1 MLPPTL
7 QAYYVW
13 YCPGSVVAL
22 WVMERHGLR
31 SSLLLGFA
39 SQLVMATLSVV
50 GCMIADPHVA
60 FFVVWSGQVVGS
72 FGQPLFLN
80 NVTRLAGD
88 WFPINERDMAV
99 TVSVVARSLGV
110 MIISFVAPLV
120 VHEPSQVGLLYDWQ
134 LPVWVVI
141 SAAAFFVVRDTP
153 PQPPSASAAHQWKAR
168 EEAEA
173 EPLPEGTG
181 RNWRALEVMWADTSA
196 LFRNTNFMLLTI
208 SFSLLTGLGW
218 TFLTVVGQL
227 LEPCGY
233 SNLLA
238 GIANAVF
245 MGANALGCF
254 VAAPVVETTRAYLTL
269 QRLFSLAT
277 AAMCLAVLGT
287 ARPGH
292 PGAVLAAWAALGF
305 CMGPLTPI
313 SFEHAVEMTYPIPAN
328 SSNAILNVVSN
339 LVGFIQTVGI
349 TPLLTF
355 AVSSQCLS
363 VMTPAAGYTMATATL
378 GAGASMLIWK
388 DYRRQKA
395 EGVVAG
401 DPWEYEAG
409 YAAKIRPGALPL
421 DAAASTEVNATTP
434 LLSQ

>member
-1 MLPPTL
+1 MRVNICAGITSQFVMSLIKWGAVAAPSLTPHG
-7 QAYYVW
+7 AYAWTMV
-13 YCPGSVVAL
+13 G
-22 WVMERHGLR
+22 
-31 SSLLLGFA
+31 
-39 SQLVMATLSVV
+39 QLIGGV
-50 GCMIADPHVA
+50 
-60 FFVVWSGQVVGS
+60 
-72 FGQPLFLN
+72 GQPLILN
-80 NVTRLAGD
+80 TLTRLTMD
-88 WFPINERDMAV
+88 WYPNSERDIAT
-99 TVSVVARSLGV
+99 TVAFQSAGLGV
-110 MIISFVAPLV
+110 MFFAIVPPLMVHAPAQLTLLMLLQAVAWAAVTAVALLSFREAP
-120 VHEPSQVGLLYDWQ
+120 D
-134 LPVWVVI
+134 LPP
-141 SAAAFFVVRDTP
+141 SAAA
-153 PQPPSASAAHQWKAR
+153 AIQWQQR
-168 EEAEA
+168 AEA
-173 EPLPEGTG
+173 RDAAEASGHSSS
-181 RNWRALEVMWADTSA
+181 EVAMARMWADFRS
-196 LFRNTNFMLLTI
+196 LWRNTNYMLLLV
-208 SFSLLTGLGW
+208 SFSLVQGGAYALPTL
-218 TFLTVVGQL
+218 VGQF